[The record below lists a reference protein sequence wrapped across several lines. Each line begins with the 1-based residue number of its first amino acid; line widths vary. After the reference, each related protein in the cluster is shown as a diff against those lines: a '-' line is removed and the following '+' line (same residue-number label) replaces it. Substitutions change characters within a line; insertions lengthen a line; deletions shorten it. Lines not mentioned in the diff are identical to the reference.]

1 MKLVRT
7 AALVATASLLNPTL
21 ALAMESKDMAG
32 NTAEANTVVSLRM
45 QDDEPEDGTC
55 TGTAIAPHW
64 VLTARHCMEMF
75 EKPGGSVRTLQG
87 EDQRVY
93 EVDRWEK
100 APIGDIGLVH
110 TVQDMQLDYYAEVS
124 KETLADGDVTLY
136 GWSSDGSGGSTQ
148 LPIAQGTSKTSDEAP
163 ALFDAPSAAV
173 VDLAGGARIQPGD
186 SGGPIFQ
193 DGRVSAVMSAG
204 LFSDPDNPS
213 EEELLSNPKVAVA
226 PVAAQYEWI
235 DNIIQQPET
244 DMMEE
249 NKGADTKT
257 WWIAGVLAVIAVI
270 GAGALLLK
278 RR

>member
-1 MKLVRT
+1 MKLART
-7 AALVATASLLNPTL
+7 AAIAATLSLLNP
-21 ALAMESKDMAG
+21 AFAFAMESDTMAG

-45 QDDEPEDGTC
+45 EDNEPDDGSC

-75 EKPGGSVRTLQG
+75 DKVGGSVRTLQG

-100 APIGDIGLVH
+100 APIGDIGLIH

-124 KETLADGDVTLY
+124 KEALADGEVTLY
-136 GWSSDGSGGSTQ
+136 GWSSDGSGGTEQ
-148 LPIAQGTSKTSDEAP
+148 LPTAKGTSKTSDEAP
-163 ALFDAPSAAV
+163 ALFDAPEAAV

-193 DGRVSAVMSAG
+193 DGKVSAVMSAG

-213 EEELLSNPKVAVA
+213 EEELMSNPKVAVA
-226 PVAAQYEWI
+226 PVATQYEWI
-235 DNIIQQPET
+235 DGIIQQPDESIAEKQDRT
-244 DMMEE
+244 
-249 NKGADTKT
+249 A
-257 WWIAGVLAVIAVI
+257 WWIAGGLVLLAVI
-270 GAGALLLK
+270 GAGAVLIK

>member
-110 TVQDMQLDYYAEVS
+110 TVQDMQLD
-124 KETLADGDVTLY
+124 
-136 GWSSDGSGGSTQ
+136 
-148 LPIAQGTSKTSDEAP
+148 
-163 ALFDAPSAAV
+163 
-173 VDLAGGARIQPGD
+173 
-186 SGGPIFQ
+186 
-193 DGRVSAVMSAG
+193 
-204 LFSDPDNPS
+204 
-213 EEELLSNPKVAVA
+213 LSL
-226 PVAAQYEWI
+226 I
-235 DNIIQQPET
+235 HI
-244 DMMEE
+244 
-249 NKGADTKT
+249 
-257 WWIAGVLAVIAVI
+257 
-270 GAGALLLK
+270 
-278 RR
+278 